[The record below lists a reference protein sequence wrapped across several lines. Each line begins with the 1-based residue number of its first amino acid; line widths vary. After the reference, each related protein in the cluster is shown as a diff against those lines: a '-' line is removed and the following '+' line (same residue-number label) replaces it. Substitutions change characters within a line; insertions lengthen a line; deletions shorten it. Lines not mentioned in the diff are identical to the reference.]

1 MFSSEETK
9 LEQAI
14 DENKKLKD
22 ALLEVEERLREFP
35 SQLLRES
42 LYMRLAELSS

>member
-9 LEQAI
+9 LEHVI
-14 DENKKLKD
+14 NENKKLKD
-22 ALLEVEERLREFP
+22 ARLEVEERLGGFS

-42 LYMRLAELSS
+42 LYMKLAELSS